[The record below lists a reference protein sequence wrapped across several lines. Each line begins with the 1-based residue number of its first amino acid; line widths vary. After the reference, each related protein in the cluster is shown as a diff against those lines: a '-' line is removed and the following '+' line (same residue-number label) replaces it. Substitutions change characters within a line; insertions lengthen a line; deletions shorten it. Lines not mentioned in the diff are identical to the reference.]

1 MNYRIRDGKVIMNEV
16 WKVKLMKLDVE
27 CHKIPT
33 WNSTARTERN
43 RKRDFHEGRLS
54 YINRKCNLGQN
65 IQFCYHCDSSVEL

>member
-43 RKRDFHEGRLS
+43 RKTDYHESRLS
-54 YINRKCNLGQN
+54 
-65 IQFCYHCDSSVEL
+65 